1 MRFRIIEIPVCLRH
15 RIGTVVVDH
24 VSLLVQEVIA
34 VLAEPEEAVDVTGHT
49 CALDHELER
58 IRCKPRRMRN
68 QRLAGTNRILQ
79 APELRSRLLLRSDS
93 EGGDRLSVN
102 TDLVAWVDVEFA
114 AIFPTTREER
124 HGVGGQPQLLRPLTG
139 LHQLPHDTFEINVRH
154 FERRNGEQH
163 VGGPFI

>member
-15 RIGTVVVDH
+15 PIGTVVVDH

-68 QRLAGTNRILQ
+68 QR
-79 APELRSRLLLRSDS
+79 RLEQTGSFRHLNYVLDS
-93 EGGDRLSVN
+93 FFGPIVK
-102 TDLVAWVDVEFA
+102 VEIAF
-114 AIFPTTREER
+114 
-124 HGVGGQPQLLRPLTG
+124 Q
-139 LHQLPHDTFEINVRH
+139 
-154 FERRNGEQH
+154 
-163 VGGPFI
+163 